1 MAVGRLNLT
10 KGIKTAIRDPAS
22 ALLIS
27 RMALWIA
34 VLPVLLRHLRVE
46 RVIKLATPRH
56 RPTQKQGPVRELRQE
71 RIGELADR
79 ILKLDLLCFTPTC
92 WKRAIVLYRFLAL
105 EGINSQVVFGVRQ
118 SDGELKG
125 HAWLETEGGPILEVE
140 KPEYARTFAY
150 PVRSV
155 R

>member
-1 MAVGRLNLT
+1 MAVSRPNLM
-10 KGIKTAIRDPAS
+10 KGIATAIRDPAS
-22 ALLIS
+22 AFLIS

-46 RVIKLATPRH
+46 QVINFATPRR
-56 RPTQKQGPVRELRQE
+56 RPPQKQGPVKELRQK

-79 ILKLDLLCFTPTC
+79 LLKLDLLCFTPTC

-105 EGINSQVVFGVRQ
+105 AGINSQVVFGVRQ

-125 HAWLETEGGPILEVE
+125 HAWLETEDGPILEIE
-140 KPEYARTFAY
+140 EPEYTRTFAH
-150 PVRSV
+150 PVRPV
-155 R
+155 H

>member
-1 MAVGRLNLT
+1 MAVSRSNPMN
-10 KGIKTAIRDPAS
+10 GIATAIRDPSS
-22 ALLIS
+22 AFLIS

-34 VLPVLLRHLRVE
+34 VLPVLLRYLRVE

-56 RPTQKQGPVRELRQE
+56 RPPQKQGPVTGLRQK

-79 ILKLDLLCFTPTC
+79 LLKLDLLCFTPTC
-92 WKRAIVLYRFLAL
+92 WKRAIVLYRFLAR

-125 HAWLETEGGPILEVE
+125 HAWLETEDGPILEVE

-150 PVRSV
+150 PVRPV